1 MRPFL
6 ILLSVLALVPVVQSA
21 DEAPLPAPVQAALN
35 KYQETVTT
43 AEREAYQK
51 KQKAQA
57 DALKVIDKALTDAT
71 KAGNLDLA
79 NALKRKKDELA
90 TEEKFDLL
98 TKAPEFQAPTSA
110 GAWDKLEGKVVK
122 VQSTQPLD
130 LGELPAGVGIRL
142 VPHPEDTWKG
152 GNAEPACGF
161 AGVPG
166 SLYINLLPGMAMLIT
181 AGGKEQV
188 INPTTVHSE
197 GGKVTLRA
205 NDLVPGD
212 NTGVIRVKI
221 VAVR

>member
-1 MRPFL
+1 MRPLL
-6 ILLSVLALVPVVQSA
+6 ILLSVFALASAA
-21 DEAPLPAPVQAALN
+21 DETPLPAPVQNALT
-35 KYQETVTT
+35 KYQETVAQ

-57 DALKVIDKALTDAT
+57 DTLKVLDKALTDAT

-79 NALKRKKDELA
+79 NAIKRKRDDLA
-90 TEEKFDLL
+90 TEEKMDLL
-98 TKAPEFQAPTSA
+98 TKAPDFQAPAT
-110 GAWDKLEGKVVK
+110 GAAWEKLEGKTVK

-130 LGELPAGVGIRL
+130 LGELPAGMGIRL

-152 GNAEPACGF
+152 GNAEPACGY

-166 SLYINLLPGMAMLIT
+166 SLYLNLLPGMAMLVN

-188 INPTTVHSE
+188 INPNTVLTE

-221 VAVR
+221 VAAK

>member
-6 ILLSVLALVPVVQSA
+6 ILLSVIALASA
-21 DEAPLPAPVQAALN
+21 AEEPPLPAPVQNALN
-35 KYQETVTT
+35 KYVDTVGQ
-43 AEREAYQK
+43 AEREAWQK

-57 DALKVIDKALTDAT
+57 EVLKVLDKALGDAT

-79 NALKRKKDELA
+79 NALKRKRDELA
-90 TEEKFDLL
+90 AEEKLDLL
-98 TKAPEFQAPTSA
+98 TRAPDFEAPTSGA
-110 GAWDKLEGKVVK
+110 AWDRLEGKAVK

-152 GNAEPACGF
+152 GNAEPACGY

-166 SLYINLLPGMAMLIT
+166 SLYINLLPGMAMLVS

-188 INPTTVHSE
+188 VNPMTVLSA
-197 GGKVTLRA
+197 GGKATLRA

-221 VAVR
+221 VAAK

>member
-1 MRPFL
+1 MRPLL
-6 ILLSVLALVPVVQSA
+6 ILLSVIALASAA
-21 DEAPLPAPVQAALN
+21 DETPLPAPVQNALT
-35 KYQETVTT
+35 KYQETVAQ

-57 DALKVIDKALTDAT
+57 DTLKVLDKALTDAT

-79 NALKRKKDELA
+79 NAIKRKRDELA
-90 TEEKFDLL
+90 TEEKMDLL
-98 TKAPEFQAPTSA
+98 TKAPDFQAPTNA
-110 GAWDKLEGKVVK
+110 AAWEKLEGKAVK

-130 LGELPAGVGIRL
+130 LGELPAGMGIRL

-152 GNAEPACGF
+152 GNAEPACGY

-166 SLYINLLPGMAMLIT
+166 SLYLNLLPGMAMLVN

-188 INPTTVHSE
+188 INPNTVLTE

-221 VAVR
+221 VAAK

>member
-1 MRPFL
+1 MRRSYDKKKTRDPATVSFGERL
-6 ILLSVLALVPVVQSA
+6 MQEKDSFASKLSSL
-21 DEAPLPAPVQAALN
+21 
-35 KYQETVTT
+35 
-43 AEREAYQK
+43 
-51 KQKAQA
+51 
-57 DALKVIDKALTDAT
+57 
-71 KAGNLDLA
+71 G
-79 NALKRKKDELA
+79 
-90 TEEKFDLL
+90 
-98 TKAPEFQAPTSA
+98 
-110 GAWDKLEGKVVK
+110 DKLEGKVVK

-130 LGELPAGVGIRL
+130 LGDLPAGVGIRL

-161 AGVPG
+161 GGVPG

-188 INPTTVHSE
+188 INPNTVHSE

-221 VAVR
+221 VAAK